1 MMKKQNCIY
10 IVLIFIKI
18 LQKILKL
25 DTSNYELEKPLPKL
39 KNKKVIGSMK
49 DELGGKNIIKC
60 AGLRAKIY
68 SYLIDDDS

>member
-1 MMKKQNCIY
+1 MKKQNCIY

-49 DELGGKNIIKC
+49 DELGGKNTIKY
-60 AGLRAKIY
+60 AGLRAKTY